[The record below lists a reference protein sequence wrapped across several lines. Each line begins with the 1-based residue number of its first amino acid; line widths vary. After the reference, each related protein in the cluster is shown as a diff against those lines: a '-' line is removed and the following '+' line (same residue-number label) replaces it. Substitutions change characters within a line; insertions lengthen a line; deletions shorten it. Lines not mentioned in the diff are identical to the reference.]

1 MPGAV
6 TPTPEEIAWMLS
18 RPHDSVVPNIIACG
32 IITFTFSTLFISLR
46 LWSRKIVRG
55 RFALDASDWFAV
67 AAWSIYVPFIVTFI
81 LVTRYGG
88 GRHAVFIADPRLL
101 GIVRNYTMW
110 QFVSQFHPLQHINH
124 LLLTTW
130 NALQLY
136 IVQENLYAATLACL
150 KFSILS
156 LYRTLFGSSRTFH
169 LCTWAV
175 GALVAEWFLQ
185 VVLATNLQCV
195 PLSASWDPDAG
206 GTCINYGVEALVAYI
221 INISTDIIILS
232 MPIPLVLKLNTSKT
246 QKRRLIISFAAGGSA
261 CLVSLAQLAY
271 ITKLGNDS
279 DSSWSVVPSSLL
291 GAVELMVGFLAT
303 SIATYRPLYQFV
315 FVERMGRSSGSA
327 ADTEPTPYH
336 ISYQKSQ
343 FRRDVLVGTGGVSGD
358 FSSESQRGI
367 VVTSHIEL
375 TRHNNPPGT
384 WIRVDDGP

>member
-46 LWSRKIVRG
+46 LWSRKIIRG

-67 AAWSIYVPFIVTFI
+67 AAWSFYVPFIVTFI

-88 GRHAVFIADPRLL
+88 GRHAVFITDPRLL
-101 GIVRNYTMW
+101 GI
-110 QFVSQFHPLQHINH
+110 
-124 LLLTTW
+124 
-130 NALQLY
+130 LY

-150 KFSILS
+150 KLSILS

-232 MPIPLVLKLNTSKT
+232 MPIPLVLRLNTSKT

-336 ISYQKSQ
+336 VSYQKSQ

-384 WIRVDDGP
+384 WIRVNDGP

>member
-1 MPGAV
+1 MTHLRSEVSFCVIFASVETSIPNMPGAV

-46 LWSRKIVRG
+46 LWSRRIVRG

-67 AAWSIYVPFIVTFI
+67 AAWSFYVPFIVTFI

-88 GRHAVFIADPRLL
+88 GRHAVFITDPRLL
-101 GIVRNYTMW
+101 GI
-110 QFVSQFHPLQHINH
+110 
-124 LLLTTW
+124 
-130 NALQLY
+130 LY

-150 KFSILS
+150 KLSILS
-156 LYRTLFGSSRTFH
+156 LYRTLFGSSRTFR

-232 MPIPLVLKLNTSKT
+232 MPIPLVLRLNTSKT

-336 ISYQKSQ
+336 VSYQKSQ

-384 WIRVDDGP
+384 WIRVNDGP